1 MSLLAIILI
10 IVALLLGAGIGIF
23 AGISYRKNVAEKEI
37 GSAEE
42 EARKIVSEAMKTAE
56 AKKKEY
62 GLEGAKVYASRFTVS
77 EPRAKKKL
85 PTAAKKFNARKDA
98 FSKRKKPSTK
108 SLTTWSLRTKSF
120 LVS

>member
-10 IVALLLGAGIGIF
+10 IVAFLLGAGIGIF

-56 AKKKEY
+56 AKKKEVV
-62 GLEGAKVYASRFTVS
+62 LEGSPFQNRERKRNCRPPQRSSTPGKTHSAKGRN
-77 EPRAKKKL
+77 PRQKA
-85 PTAAKKFNARKDA
+85 
-98 FSKRKKPSTK
+98 
-108 SLTTWSLRTKSF
+108 
-120 LVS
+120 

>member
-56 AKKKEY
+56 AKKKEVV
-62 GLEGAKVYASRFTVS
+62 LEGKDEVHR
-77 EPRAKKKL
+77 KKK
-85 PTAAKKFNARKDA
+85 KKKKGKADRRKQVQ
-98 FSKRKKPSTK
+98 REE
-108 SLTTWSLRTKSF
+108 RRIQH
-120 LVS
+120 

>member
-56 AKKKEY
+56 AKKKEVV
-62 GLEGAKVYASRFTVS
+62 LEGRN
-77 EPRAKKKL
+77 PRQKA
-85 PTAAKKFNARKDA
+85 
-98 FSKRKKPSTK
+98 
-108 SLTTWSLRTKSF
+108 
-120 LVS
+120 

>member
-56 AKKKEY
+56 AKKKEVV
-62 GLEGAKVYASRFTVS
+62 LEGKDEVHRFRKRNCRPPQRSSTPGKTHSAKGRN
-77 EPRAKKKL
+77 PRQKA
-85 PTAAKKFNARKDA
+85 
-98 FSKRKKPSTK
+98 
-108 SLTTWSLRTKSF
+108 
-120 LVS
+120 

>member
-56 AKKKEY
+56 AKERGCFRRQGRGSPFQNRERKRNCRPPQRSSTPGKTHS
-62 GLEGAKVYASRFTVS
+62 AKGRN
-77 EPRAKKKL
+77 PRQKA
-85 PTAAKKFNARKDA
+85 
-98 FSKRKKPSTK
+98 
-108 SLTTWSLRTKSF
+108 
-120 LVS
+120 